1 MKGEVRLYD
10 RLFTTEN
17 PLEEGVDFLSKVN
30 PDSMRVLN
38 DVMFEPELVN
48 AKEGEGFQF
57 LRQGYF
63 TLDRDSHIEH
73 LVFNQTVS
81 LKEGW
86 TNKE

>member
-1 MKGEVRLYD
+1 MK
-10 RLFTTEN
+10 
-17 PLEEGVDFLSKVN
+17 
-30 PDSMRVLN
+30 VLKN
-38 DVMFEPELVN
+38 IMLEPELRN
-48 AKEGEGFQF
+48 AREGEGFQF

-63 TLDRDSHIEH
+63 TLDRDSAPDH

>member
-1 MKGEVRLYD
+1 MYD
-10 RLFTTEN
+10 RLFNTEN
-17 PLEEGVDFLSKVN
+17 PLAEGVDFLSKVN
-30 PDSMRVLN
+30 TNSLTVLDNVRLEPALAEARV
-38 DVMFEPELVN
+38 
-48 AKEGEGFQF
+48 GEGFQF

-63 TLDRDSHIEH
+63 TLDRDSSPDH